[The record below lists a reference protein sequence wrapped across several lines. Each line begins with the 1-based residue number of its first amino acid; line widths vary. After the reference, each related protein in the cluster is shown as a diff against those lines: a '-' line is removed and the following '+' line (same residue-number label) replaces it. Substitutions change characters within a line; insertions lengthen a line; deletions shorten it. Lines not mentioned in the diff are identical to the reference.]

1 MKLYKLVNY
10 KIKNNHIANN
20 NPKKELILSLE
31 TEYKELIDDNYALL
45 LKTLAKPIFED
56 DSFITQNIA
65 VYQKKEDDILTGT
78 TYELIKQYVDS
89 PVLVCNLKLINFDV
103 IAEFN
108 YNDER
113 VFHMPL
119 FNDDIVTDGI
129 YGLLKEIIGESN
141 YSYSEDNLTT
151 IHDEFIIEITNKWAY
166 DLEFYNFAFLD
177 KPMTTYSLRKLLVM
191 LFDREFCIISEK
203 LLTEGYLTLE
213 FKNEAAKF
221 KFNIEKGIC
230 KKITKF

>member
-1 MKLYKLVNY
+1 MYKLVNY

-20 NPKKELILSLE
+20 NPKKDLILSLE
-31 TEYKELIDDNYALL
+31 TEYKELIDANYDLL
-45 LKTLAKPIFED
+45 LNNLEKPILED
-56 DSFITQNIA
+56 GSFITQNISL
-65 VYQKKEDDILTGT
+65 YQKKEGDILTGP
-78 TYELIKQYVDS
+78 TYELIKQHVDS
-89 PVLVCNLKLINFDV
+89 PILICNLKLIGFDV

-108 YNDER
+108 YNGER
-113 VFHMPL
+113 VFRMPL

-166 DLEFYNFAFLD
+166 DLEFYNFAFLN
-177 KPMTTYSLRKLLVM
+177 KPITTYSLRKLLVM
-191 LFDREFCIISEK
+191 LFDSEFCIMSEH
-203 LLTEGYLTLE
+203 LLSEGYLTLE
-213 FKNEAAKF
+213 FNNEAAKF

-230 KKITKF
+230 NKITKI